1 MAPLSVLS
9 SLLDRE
15 RDKRLFGRQRNDER
29 LRRVAES
36 GVVEQ
41 PSEVEHVFGVDGD
54 AGELHGS
61 KGTGLVGDH

>member
-1 MAPLSVLS
+1 
-9 SLLDRE
+9 LDRE

-41 PSEVEHVFGVDGD
+41 PSEVEHVSGVDGTP
-54 AGELHGS
+54 ASYMGAKVRG
-61 KGTGLVGDH
+61 